1 MRVLV
6 TGATGYIGGRLVPQL
21 LERGHEVRVMVR
33 DPQRV
38 TGRPWADDVDVVT
51 GDLTDG
57 ETLAPALEGISA
69 AYYLVHS
76 MCTGPDWEERDRRA
90 ARSFVDAARGIHR
103 VVYLGGLQPPPGRP
117 RVSAH
122 LRSRGEVGRILREGL
137 PTLEF
142 RAGPVIGSGSG
153 SFEMVRYLTER
164 LPIMVAPWWVLNRVQ
179 PIGVRP
185 LLEYLVAALDH
196 PAVGV
201 VDLGGDALSFRD
213 MLLQYAQVRGL
224 KRIVLAVPPLL
235 PPTLAAP
242 IVGLL
247 TPVPNCLAVPLVEGI
262 VKPILAD
269 GRRAQ
274 VLFPN
279 VTPMSYAGAVTLA
292 LQRMREGQVMTRWSG
307 ALAGGSTYT
316 FEDREGV
323 AVEVRSRWVPA
334 SQEAV
339 YRAFASLGGSRGWR
353 VWRWAWRLRGL
364 LDQILGGP
372 GLRRGR
378 RHPVD
383 LLPGEAV
390 DFWRV
395 EDARPPEIL
404 RLRAEMK
411 VPGRAW
417 LQWEAIPD
425 GEGTRLVQRAFFS
438 PIGFWGMVYWYGL
451 YPLHRL
457 IFSALV
463 DALARDA
470 AAGIPVNAEPTR
482 GPLRA

>member
-6 TGATGYIGGRLVPQL
+6 TGATGYIGGRLVPRL

-33 DPQRV
+33 DPLRV
-38 TGRPWADDVDVVT
+38 TGRPWVDDVEVVT
-51 GDLTDG
+51 GDLTDA
-57 ETLAPALEGISA
+57 ESLAPALKGIAA

-76 MCTGPDWEERDRRA
+76 MCTGPDWEARDRRA
-90 ARSFVDAARGIHR
+90 AHSFVDAARGIRR

-164 LPIMVAPWWVLNRVQ
+164 LPIMVAPWWILNRVQ

-185 LLEYLVAALDH
+185 LLEYLVAALEH
-196 PAVGV
+196 PVVGV
-201 VDLGGDALSFRD
+201 IDLGGDVLSFRD
-213 MLLQYAQVRGL
+213 MLLQYARVRSL
-224 KRIVLAVPPLL
+224 KRIVVAVPPLL
-235 PPTLAAP
+235 PPTFAAP

-262 VKPILAD
+262 VNPILAD
-269 GRRAQ
+269 GRRARE
-274 VLFPN
+274 LFPN
-279 VTPMSYAGAVTLA
+279 VTPMSYAGAVSLA
-292 LQRMREGQVMTRWSG
+292 LQRMREGQVLTRWSG

-323 AVEVRSRWVPA
+323 AVEVRSRWVRA

-364 LDQILGGP
+364 LDQMLGGP

-383 LLPGEAV
+383 IQPGEAV

-417 LQWEAIPD
+417 LQWEAVPD
-425 GEGTRLVQRAFFS
+425 GEGTRLIQRAFFS

-470 AAGIPVNAEPTR
+470 AAGIPAKVEPTK
-482 GPLRA
+482 GPPWA